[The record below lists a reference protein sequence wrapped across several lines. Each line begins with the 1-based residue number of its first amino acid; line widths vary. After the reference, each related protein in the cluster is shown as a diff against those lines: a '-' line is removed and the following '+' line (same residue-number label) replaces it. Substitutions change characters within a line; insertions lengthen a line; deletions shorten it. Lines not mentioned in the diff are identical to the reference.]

1 MAVMSFLLAERN
13 MKTHTQNG
21 LAGGS
26 VPSRVPP
33 LVIKL
38 ESRNVNDCHH
48 SDSFLHSEGVFGAQ
62 GSSIVLVAGTDGGG
76 AKSMSYIN
84 WNRT

>member
-38 ESRNVNDCHH
+38 ESRNVND
-48 SDSFLHSEGVFGAQ
+48 SATIQ
-62 GSSIVLVAGTDGGG
+62 IP
-76 AKSMSYIN
+76 SYIVKVCLAHRAAALC
-84 WNRT
+84 W